1 MGLIMKHHIINTLN
15 NISNHFENHF
25 LFRRLV
31 IIFFLFMY
39 LEVTRESF
47 QYAYFAADKG
57 MVASDIVIVIGSLQ
71 TLMTILMGYA
81 FKIYSSSRNRS

>member
-1 MGLIMKHHIINTLN
+1 MKQNIINTLN
-15 NISNHFENHF
+15 NISNHFENHY

-39 LEVTRESF
+39 LEVTHESF

-57 MVASDIVIVIGSLQ
+57 MVASDIVMIIGSLQ
-71 TLMTILMGYA
+71 TLMTLLMGYA
-81 FKIYSSSRNRS
+81 FKIYSSLRNRS